1 MCHPRPVRWLLCCL
15 TVLWS
20 SSTFAD
26 DGPTLL
32 ARGQAAYR
40 AVALREAAVLFR
52 EAADVA
58 ATNEAKAEALLWAGV
73 AAGQAGEFAIAGR
86 AFDDALRIVCGSSLP
101 TAVSPKVSEVFRDA
115 VARARCAD
123 RPGAPVP
130 TTALPGPAGAIAVE
144 GDDDGGTPPAT
155 LRSLPSPSPSPSPTP
170 SPLGL
175 VLTATGGLAFS
186 GAVAVTIKAAFDVA
200 AAADARTSQVE
211 AQALIDQANVGIG
224 VAAITAGV
232 SAVVATMGVM
242 VLVGASNAAIP

>member
-1 MCHPRPVRWLLCCL
+1 MRWLLCCL

-86 AFDDALRIVCGSSLP
+86 AFDDALRTACASSLP

-115 VARARCAD
+115 VARTTCAD
-123 RPGAPVP
+123 QPGAPLP
-130 TTALPGPAGAIAVE
+130 TAAMPGPTESVAVE
-144 GDDDGGTPPAT
+144 VDNALGTLPAT
-155 LRSLPSPSPSPSPTP
+155 SPSSTSSPAVPATT
-170 SPLGL
+170 PLGL

-232 SAVVATMGVM
+232 SAVVATIGVM